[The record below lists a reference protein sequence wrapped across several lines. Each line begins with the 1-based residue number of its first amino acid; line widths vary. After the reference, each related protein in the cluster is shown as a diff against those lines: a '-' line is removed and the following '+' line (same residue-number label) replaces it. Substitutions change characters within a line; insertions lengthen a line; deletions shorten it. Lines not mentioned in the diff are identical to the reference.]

1 MTLTPTLAAYWNF
14 DQTTGTPGLDTSNR
28 SIKSNGTPIGAQLQ
42 PGFYMHSLQFS
53 GSGQYFNVPR
63 TANLEPTNGLTLS
76 MWVYPTQINSGKQY
90 VLLNKGSTSHDYML
104 YINSN
109 GFLVFH
115 IQSLAALNVTPVAT
129 STATP
134 SPIAPNKTSDIVG
147 PQLPLNA
154 WTHIAASYDPNAGLM
169 KLYLNGTLAASMW
182 VTGTV
187 AYNTSYGITLSD
199 PTNPFYGM
207 MDEVSIYGAALS
219 DSQIQSLS
227 KSDFHRYTKA
237 NLHPNC
243 IEYPHRI
250 EYSDANRISLHQLES
265 GKRFPNGTETGES

>member
-1 MTLTPTLAAYWNF
+1 
-14 DQTTGTPGLDTSNR
+14 
-28 SIKSNGTPIGAQLQ
+28 
-42 PGFYMHSLQFS
+42 
-53 GSGQYFNVPR
+53 
-63 TANLEPTNGLTLS
+63 
-76 MWVYPTQINSGKQY
+76 
-90 VLLNKGSTSHDYML
+90 ML

-187 AYNTSYGITLSD
+187 TYNTSYGITLSD

-207 MDEVSIYGAALS
+207 MDEVSIYGTALS
-219 DSQIQSLS
+219 DFQIQSLS
-227 KSDFHRYTKA
+227 NLVLTVTPNPTYTPTSTPPPTSTLTPTMTSIPLGSGIYDDTDPGWTYAGSWSVYSGACPYNSTDHYTTTVGDTASFTFSGTTFIFKYVQDSNCGNIGIYVDGSLVTTLNANGALAWAA
-237 NLHPNC
+237 NLH
-243 IEYPHRI
+243 
-250 EYSDANRISLHQLES
+250 
-265 GKRFPNGTETGES
+265 